1 MSNDLNILLLLSD
14 EHSFRFLSARESR
27 RGGEPCHTPTLDRLI
42 DQGANC
48 DAAYCQMPLCTPS
61 RMSMLTGR
69 HSHRCG
75 AWGNGSVLS
84 PDLPTMGSHL
94 GRHGYATATVGKMH
108 LGGSLQHAGFGARPY
123 GDFGGP
129 PGHQLDPLDRMADR
143 QGEPGMA
150 MRSRTLDAGVSQIPE
165 SLLQEQMVAR
175 ESLAWLRQHRHRQ
188 PDTPWMLMASFSRPH
203 FPLTAPRRF
212 FDRYY
217 PAGVTPPRVARHSSD
232 SADHPMTESAIRG
245 FRTDEIGDQEML
257 RARAA
262 YFACVDTLDEIIGDF
277 LALLERD
284 GLLDNTLIVYT
295 SDHGELAGEHGLF
308 WKNTWHEAATRVP
321 LIFSLPEHRSGELAA
336 TEIAQPVSLADL
348 FPTLC
353 GLSQVPLP
361 PEMDGLDLADAVR
374 GRGCLPLAERP
385 GVICESLSPRWGKGT
400 EFRMIRTAD
409 CKYIAFRGCEDLAF
423 DLQADPDELVNLV
436 ARATTAAE
444 VSRLDS
450 LRASVLDGFDFDR
463 AEVMRLDSK
472 RLAERFPA
480 RVRPRHPN
488 QILRGDGLLVEA
500 DSPLY
505 SPDVVSSDPGQDF
518 DDYPG

>member
-1 MSNDLNILLLLSD
+1 
-14 EHSFRFLSARESR
+14 
-27 RGGEPCHTPTLDRLI
+27 
-42 DQGANC
+42 
-48 DAAYCQMPLCTPS
+48 
-61 RMSMLTGR
+61 
-69 HSHRCG
+69 
-75 AWGNGSVLS
+75 
-84 PDLPTMGSHL
+84 
-94 GRHGYATATVGKMH
+94 MH